1 MKWFK
6 HETDVIHSEK
16 MAKLIEEFGFE
27 GYGRYWRIMEIIAER
42 MDETD
47 RCYAE
52 LPEREWLRY
61 LVVRRPLFHRYL
73 VVIGQ
78 LFDNKVITNG
88 LLIRIEI
95 PNLLKKRDNYTKN
108 LQVTCKKLASKEVEV
123 EVEVDK
129 ELKKSK
135 NLLKNGSSKD
145 RVLPLKKTPPK
156 KPKTETTDT
165 VKAERSW
172 IESYEKAFG
181 EKPSMSPS
189 RDRSIL
195 KQLIKVHGLACVV
208 ERIPTHIA
216 GRKMLT
222 IGGFKIMFNDLGVT
236 QRGGKIEAVEMDR
249 KLDQLAQDRK
259 KRIALGVEW

>member
-1 MKWFK
+1 MKWIK
-6 HETDVIHSEK
+6 HMSDSSND
-16 MAKLIEEFGFE
+16 EFLVELEDIFGLE
-27 GYGRYWRIMEIIAER
+27 GYARWWKLLEAIAAQMKEKN
-42 MDETD
+42 D
-47 RCYAE
+47 CSAAY
-52 LPEREWLRY
+52 P
-61 LVVRRPLFHRYL
+61 
-73 VVIGQ
+73 
-78 LFDNKVITNG
+78 
-88 LLIRIEI
+88 
-95 PNLLKKRDNYTKN
+95 LKKWQTFLRVKQKKLVTFLEHLEKKQKIYTESTGNILRIKCPKLLEIRDNHLRN
-108 LQVTCKKLASKEVEV
+108 LQATDKKVVLDTDKDTDK
-123 EVEVDK
+123 DK

-135 NLLKNGSSKD
+135 SLPKNGSSKG